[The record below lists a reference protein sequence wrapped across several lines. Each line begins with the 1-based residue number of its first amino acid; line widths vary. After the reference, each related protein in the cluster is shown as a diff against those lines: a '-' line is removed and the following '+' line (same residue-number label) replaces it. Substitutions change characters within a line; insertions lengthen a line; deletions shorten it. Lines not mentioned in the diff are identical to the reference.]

1 MSRSTSRKSRVRMGR
16 IRSAMLAQMQYWKMY
31 AAMKLRRVR
40 VPAPVVVLLFG
51 AMVSFFM
58 LAVLM
63 LSVVAIDV
71 ITTVFLLCRKLLGL
85 GRSAPGNAFM
95 PRG

>member
-1 MSRSTSRKSRVRMGR
+1 MSRSTSRKSRVRLGR

-40 VPAPVVVLLFG
+40 VPAPLVLLVG
-51 AMVSFFM
+51 ALVSFFM
-58 LAVLM
+58 LGMLM

-71 ITTVFLLCRKLLGL
+71 ITTLFLLCRKLLGL
-85 GRSAPGNAFM
+85 GRATPGNTFM
-95 PRG
+95 PRS

>member
-1 MSRSTSRKSRVRMGR
+1 MSRSTSRKSRVRLGR

-40 VPAPVVVLLFG
+40 VPAPLVLLVG
-51 AMVSFFM
+51 ALVSFFM
-58 LAVLM
+58 LGVLM

-71 ITTVFLLCRKLLGL
+71 ISTLFLLCRKLLGL
-85 GRSAPGNAFM
+85 GRATPGNAFM
-95 PRG
+95 PRS